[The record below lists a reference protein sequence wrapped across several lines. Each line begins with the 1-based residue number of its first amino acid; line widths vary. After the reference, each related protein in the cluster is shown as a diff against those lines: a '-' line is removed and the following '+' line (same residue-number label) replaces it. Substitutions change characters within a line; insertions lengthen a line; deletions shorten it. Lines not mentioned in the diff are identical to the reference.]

1 MLFQA
6 ENYVCYIIYDARSLE
21 ANQVGRNMLRD
32 TRHLGIQSSIQM
44 ICGYILQRQQ
54 LVNVFVLVDVRLE
67 PQNIDIEFINWLGQS
82 SIPFYSIK

>member
-32 TRHLGIQSSIQM
+32 TRHLGIQSSKQM
-44 ICGYILQRQQ
+44 IC
-54 LVNVFVLVDVRLE
+54 VWA
-67 PQNIDIEFINWLGQS
+67 IELLCRS
-82 SIPFYSIK
+82 SHAPAYHSVAQTNPLFTKARR